1 MPFAD
6 ADRRIAEL
14 KELYPGKFL
23 KHEEI
28 FRNIRRGDRIFVGT
42 GCSDPR
48 HLVKAFMEHARAH
61 PKAFFDAELSHLL
74 ALGLTPHSFEAFRPN
89 FRQNFFYVADST
101 PMPSTAVRRTTPP
114 SRCPRSRPHPAQA
127 HTHRRGLHPGLAAG
141 RERVPEPGH
150 QRGYHEGGHQ
160 ELSPGHRPGE
170 RAHAFLPWGEPHRS
184 GRGGLFHPPR
194 RGAPR
199 IRHPRRG

>member
-42 GCSDPR
+42 GCSEPR

-74 ALGLTPHSFEAFRPN
+74 ALGLTRYEADDYEAAGAAYERALALKADFPEAWNDLGVARFRSGDYAGARAC
-89 FRQNFFYVADST
+89 FGKAVALRADYEE
-101 PMPSTAVRRTTPP
+101 ALFNLAD
-114 SRCPRSRPHPAQA
+114 CCDEL
-127 HTHRRGLHPGLAAG
+127 GLG
-141 RERVPEPGH
+141 RERDAARSKLKALG
-150 QRGYHEGGHQ
+150 
-160 ELSPGHRPGE
+160 LGE
-170 RAHAFLPWGEPHRS
+170 KGEE
-184 GRGGLFHPPR
+184 
-194 RGAPR
+194 
-199 IRHPRRG
+199 